1 MSAEFYKY
9 ATGKIKQEKQVSKE
23 NKKVK
28 TKQTQET
35 PALIRNLRTKK

>member
-1 MSAEFYKY
+1 MSVEFYKY
-9 ATGKIKQEKQVSKE
+9 TIDKIKQEKQVEKE

-35 PALIRNLRTKK
+35 PALRRSQGTKK